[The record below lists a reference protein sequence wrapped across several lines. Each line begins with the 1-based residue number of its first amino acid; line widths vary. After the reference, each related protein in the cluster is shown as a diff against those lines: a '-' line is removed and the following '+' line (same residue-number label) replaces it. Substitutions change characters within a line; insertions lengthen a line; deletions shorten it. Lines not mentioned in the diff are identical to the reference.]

1 MFITRADR
9 NILYS
14 LDDQPAMA
22 ALQAV
27 MNGLCPTDRSRAR
40 ESLFVGLVVDP
51 ARQAYGPGDFLI
63 RNLVGLDPRSGA
75 LMVGARLKPHSV
87 VQFHVRDAR
96 SSAADL
102 EGLLRR
108 RAGGRAPAGALLF
121 SCLGRGRG
129 LYGVPDHDLGVIRAE
144 VGPVPVG
151 GMFCNGEIGPVQGR
165 VCLHGYTSAIA
176 LFSPRTDA

>member
-1 MFITRADR
+1 M
-9 NILYS
+9 
-14 LDDQPAMA
+14 
-22 ALQAV
+22 
-27 MNGLCPTDRSRAR
+27 
-40 ESLFVGLVVDP
+40 
-51 ARQAYGPGDFLI
+51 
-63 RNLVGLDPRSGA
+63 
-75 LMVGARLKPHSV
+75 